1 MLCNFYCK
9 YLNLKYTPRLGKPS
23 YDDRLPTNYSAT
35 TRSISLTDFFSHFS
49 IHAEVTDT
57 DQDLDPGN
65 DPDSVGSGEQIPERA
80 LKAVGAKPG
89 VKHEGSVKTL
99 IEDHKDLEIASVA
112 LNPEQVNYWV

>member
-1 MLCNFYCK
+1 MSFTICLQV
-9 YLNLKYTPRLGKPS
+9 
-23 YDDRLPTNYSAT
+23 
-35 TRSISLTDFFSHFS
+35 FFSLS

-112 LNPEQVNYWV
+112 LNPEQVYCRV